1 MYRYLNKLLI
11 LFLLAVLAIPVY
23 GFTSEETV
31 DLKEVPSNLQGDS
44 IDLNEESA
52 DKKEVSV
59 HLSKAYAA
67 LTEDSI
73 DLNEVPSG
81 LKTFTNGIPADYI
94 PSDSIFSQFL
104 HERNL
109 VIYNN
114 NQMKLLPS
122 GRLKFESLFE
132 AIRKAKHH
140 IHLEYF
146 NFRSDSIAKEVFT
159 LLAEKAKEG
168 VKVRAMFDDFGNMS
182 NNRPLRKEHLEMLN
196 DRGIEIIRFDPIK
209 FPWINHAFTR
219 DHQKIVVID
228 GLVGY
233 TGGMNIADYYI
244 NGLPELGPWR
254 DMHMRLVGPA
264 VSALQHAFLSV
275 WNHESKQ
282 NIGGDEYFPYE
293 QNDTINKF
301 GKLGNRLSIVQR
313 IPHKQPDAIRE
324 AYIHAIDAAE
334 RHIRIVTPYF
344 TPTRPLRKAISRAL
358 KRGVRVEIMLSAKC
372 DIPLT
377 PDVAFYYANKFRKK
391 GARIFIF
398 NGGFH
403 HTKVMTVDDRFCTV
417 GSANLNSRSLN
428 YDYEI
433 NSFILDLPV
442 TAELDSIY
450 NNDKLDSDILTKDL
464 YKSRSSWRRF
474 VGWAAHFLTRVI

>member
-1 MYRYLNKLLI
+1 MYRFYSKLIIIIVSIFLSLPASGRAESVIANDLI
-11 LFLLAVLAIPVY
+11 C
-23 GFTSEETV
+23 
-31 DLKEVPSNLQGDS
+31 
-44 IDLNEESA
+44 
-52 DKKEVSV
+52 
-59 HLSKAYAA
+59 
-67 LTEDSI
+67 
-73 DLNEVPSG
+73 
-81 LKTFTNGIPADYI
+81 TNTDRDNPTDIQKIQTIQSLIPADYL

-104 HERNL
+104 QERNL
-109 VIYNN
+109 TIYNN
-114 NQMKLLPS
+114 NDIKLLPS
-122 GRLKFESLFE
+122 GRLKFKSLFE
-132 AIRKAKHH
+132 AIREAKHH

-182 NNRPLRKEHLEMLN
+182 NNRPLRKEHLKMLN
-196 DRGIEIIRFDPIK
+196 ERGIEIIRFDPIK

-254 DMHMRLVGPA
+254 DMHMRLEGPA

-282 NIGGDEYFPYE
+282 QIGGDEYFPYE
-293 QNDTINKF
+293 QNSNVNHF
-301 GKLGNRLSIVQR
+301 EKLGNRLAIVQR
-313 IPHKQPDAIRE
+313 IPRKQPDIMRK
-324 AYIHAIDAAE
+324 AYIRAIDAAE
-334 RHIRIVTPYF
+334 HHIRIVTPYF
-344 TPTRPLRKAISRAL
+344 TPTRPLRKALFRAL
-358 KRGVRVEIMLSAKC
+358 ERGIRVEIMLSATC

-377 PDVAFYYANKFRKK
+377 PDVALYYANKLRKK
-391 GARIFIF
+391 GARIYIF

-433 NSFILDLPV
+433 NSFILDLPI
-442 TAELDSIY
+442 TAQLDSIY
-450 NNDKLDSDILTKDL
+450 NNDKLDSDIFTRDF
-464 YKSRSSWRRF
+464 YKNRSVWRRF
-474 VGWAAHFLTRVI
+474 VGWAAHFLTRII

>member
-1 MYRYLNKLLI
+1 MYKSYNKFII
-11 LFLLAVLAIPVY
+11 LFIYILLSLP
-23 GFTSEETV
+23 F
-31 DLKEVPSNLQGDS
+31 
-44 IDLNEESA
+44 
-52 DKKEVSV
+52 SV
-59 HLSKAYAA
+59 HAANITHTESTDIMITDEKDTDAIITKNELNNTPSK
-67 LTEDSI
+67 EFV
-73 DLNEVPSG
+73 E
-81 LKTFTNGIPADYI
+81 GITSLIPDDYL

-104 HERNL
+104 HKRNL
-109 VIYNN
+109 TIYNN
-114 NQMKLLPS
+114 NEMKLLPS
-122 GRLKFESLFE
+122 GRLKFKSLFQ
-132 AIRKAKHH
+132 AIREAKHH

-182 NNRPLRKEHLEMLN
+182 NNRPLRKEHLKMLN

-254 DMHMRLVGPA
+254 DMHMRLEGPA

-275 WNHESKQ
+275 WNKESKQ
-282 NIGGDEYFPYE
+282 NIGGNEYFPYE
-293 QNDTINKF
+293 QNSTVNQF
-301 GKLGNRLSIVQR
+301 GKLGNRLAIVQR
-313 IPHKQPDAIRE
+313 IPHKQPDIMRK
-324 AYIHAIDAAE
+324 AYISAIDAAE
-334 RHIRIVTPYF
+334 HHVRIVTPYF
-344 TPTRPLRKAISRAL
+344 TPTRPLRKAIYRAL
-358 KRGVRVEIMLSAKC
+358 KRGVRVEIMLSATC

-391 GARIFIF
+391 GARIYIF

-442 TAELDSIY
+442 TAQLDSIY
-450 NNDKLDSDILTKDL
+450 NNDKLDSDIFTRDF
-464 YKSRSSWRRF
+464 YKNRSAWRRF
-474 VGWAAHFLTRVI
+474 VGWAAHFLTRII

>member
-1 MYRYLNKLLI
+1 MYKSFSKLVI
-11 LFLLAVLAIPVY
+11 LFLYIFLSLPVSGVAVPAFYI
-23 GFTSEETV
+23 GTG
-31 DLKEVPSNLQGDS
+31 DLG
-44 IDLNEESA
+44 IDEGEII
-52 DKKEVSV
+52 DVVS
-59 HLSKAYAA
+59 
-67 LTEDSI
+67 D
-73 DLNEVPSG
+73 
-81 LKTFTNGIPADYI
+81 DYL

-104 HERNL
+104 HKRGL
-109 VIYNN
+109 TIYNN
-114 NQMKLLPS
+114 NDMKLLPS
-122 GRLKFESLFE
+122 GRLKFKSLFE
-132 AIRKAKHH
+132 AIREAKHH

-182 NNRPLRKEHLEMLN
+182 NNRPLRKEHLKMLN

-254 DMHMRLVGPA
+254 DMHMRLEGPA

-275 WNHESKQ
+275 WNKESKQ
-282 NIGGDEYFPYE
+282 HIDGVEYFPYE
-293 QNDTINKF
+293 QDSTVNQF
-301 GKLGNRLSIVQR
+301 GQLGNRLAIVQR
-313 IPHKQPDAIRE
+313 IPHKQPDIMRK
-324 AYIHAIDAAE
+324 AYISAIDAAE

-344 TPTRPLRKAISRAL
+344 TPTRPLRKAILRAL
-358 KRGVRVEIMLSAKC
+358 KRGVRVEIMLSSKC

-433 NSFILDLPV
+433 NSFILDLPT
-442 TAELDSIY
+442 TAQLDSIY
-450 NNDKLDSDILTKDL
+450 NNDKLDSDILTRDL
-464 YKSRSSWRRF
+464 YKHRSTWRRF
-474 VGWAAHFLTRVI
+474 VGWAAHFLTRII

>member
-1 MYRYLNKLLI
+1 MIPTQGIANSFYHIQLDEPFNKETEGMEDPITSSEYL
-11 LFLLAVLAIPVY
+11 
-23 GFTSEETV
+23 
-31 DLKEVPSNLQGDS
+31 
-44 IDLNEESA
+44 
-52 DKKEVSV
+52 
-59 HLSKAYAA
+59 
-67 LTEDSI
+67 
-73 DLNEVPSG
+73 
-81 LKTFTNGIPADYI
+81 

-104 HERNL
+104 HKRNIP
-109 VIYNN
+109 IYNN
-114 NQMKLLPS
+114 NDMELLPS
-122 GRLKFESLFE
+122 GRLKFKSLFE
-132 AIRKAKHH
+132 AIKEAKHH

-182 NNRPLRKEHLEMLN
+182 NNRPLKKEHLKMLN

-228 GLVGY
+228 GLIGY

-254 DMHMRLVGPA
+254 DMHIRLEGPV

-275 WNHESKQ
+275 WNKESKQ
-282 NIGGDEYFPYE
+282 DIGGTEYFPYE
-293 QNDTINKF
+293 QDSEINHF
-301 GKLGNRLSIVQR
+301 EALGNRVAIVQR
-313 IPHKQPDAIRE
+313 VPRKQPDIMRK
-324 AYIHAIDAAE
+324 AYINAINSAE

-344 TPTRPLRKAISRAL
+344 TPTKPLRRAISKAL

-391 GARIFIF
+391 GARIFVF

-433 NSFILDLPV
+433 NSFIFDLPV
-442 TAELDSIY
+442 TAQLDNIY
-450 NNDKLDSDILTKDL
+450 NTDKRNSDILTKDL
-464 YKSRSSWRRF
+464 YKKRSAWRRF
-474 VGWAAHFLTRVI
+474 VGWAAHFITRII